1 MHYTQQQ
8 GIKGV
13 TLDDIYLGNGAS
25 ELIVM
30 ATNALLNDGDECWC
44 RRPTTRCGRP

>member
-1 MHYTQQQ
+1 MHYTQEK

-30 ATNALLNDGDECWC
+30 A
-44 RRPTTRCGRP
+44 